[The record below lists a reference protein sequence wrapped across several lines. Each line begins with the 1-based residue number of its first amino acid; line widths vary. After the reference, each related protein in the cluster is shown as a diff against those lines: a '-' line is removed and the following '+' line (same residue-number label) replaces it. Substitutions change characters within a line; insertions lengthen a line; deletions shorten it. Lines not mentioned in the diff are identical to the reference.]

1 MIIITKIKCVQFN
14 NLINVKT
21 MAKTEQR
28 QEEEGRNSWER
39 PKFMKLENSYIK
51 NNKGNKCKQ
60 KT

>member
-1 MIIITKIKCVQFN
+1 MT
-14 NLINVKT
+14 
-21 MAKTEQR
+21 KTEQR